1 MRISVSMTST
11 SDSDCLLVSQGAVR
25 DQDSIE
31 AAQHRPGFLDQ
42 PSVFLEDGEVGR
54 EDLDPRGAA
63 GSEVGG
69 DGFEA
74 GGVAADEDDLRPV
87 CCEGLRRLAGNR
99 GGRAEYSQSQ
109 ALLPFVDAV
118 VG

>member
-11 SDSDCLLVSQGAVR
+11 SDSDALWSPRVPCAISTASR
-25 DQDSIE
+25 PAE
-31 AAQHRPGFLDQ
+31 HRPRLLDQ
-42 PSVFLEDGEVGR
+42 PGVVLEDGEVGS
-54 EDLDPRGAA
+54 EHLDPRCAA
-63 GSEVGG
+63 GSQVGG

-87 CCEGLRRLAGNR
+87 CREALRRLAGNR
-99 GGRAEYSQSQ
+99 GGGAEYSQSQ
-109 ALLPFVDAV
+109 ALLPFLDAV

>member
-1 MRISVSMTST
+1 M
-11 SDSDCLLVSQGAVR
+11 R
-25 DQDSIE
+25 DQDSVE
-31 AAQHRPGFLDQ
+31 AAQRRPGFLDEA
-42 PSVFLEDGEVGR
+42 SVFLQYREVGR
-54 EDLDPRGAA
+54 EDLDPGGAA

-74 GGVAADEDDLRPV
+74 GGVTADEDDLRPV
-87 CCEGLRRLAGNR
+87 CCKGLRRFAGNR

-109 ALLPFVDAV
+109 ALLPFADAV